1 MLFTLYVII
10 SAVSSMALGPSVVT
24 APRIFPTSL
33 YQSYY
38 NDPTATTAQPQPI
51 ITDLVS
57 V

>member
-1 MLFTLYVII
+1 MLFTLYVIV